1 MSRTPTGIFA
11 PSILAI
17 SEARRRARSSP
28 RAAIPTRARPS
39 APLFRSRISWAT
51 LVDAIQVPDD
61 SMYRSGTKLMGAG
74 DRADPGRRSD
84 HLLRHWQAGPAGC
97 ALGSADP
104 SPASSP
110 DALLRVSPPGD
121 AKRLERPYTRGVRK
135 EGEDP

>member
-1 MSRTPTGIFA
+1 MTFGPE
-11 PSILAI
+11 LVV
-17 SEARRRARSSP
+17 
-28 RAAIPTRARPS
+28 IPFGL
-39 APLFRSRISWAT
+39 LFVGSFVVWIWA